1 MRPVPD
7 SNFSCW
13 KVVANRAL
21 APHLDYVEY
30 DASLFGCQVCH
41 ILVPGG
47 RGGGG
52 VSHVPRGGSSY
63 VRWGV
68 PRVREGGSHVRWGV
82 FTCWGGGGEGGG
94 LHVRR
99 VGELVT

>member
-41 ILVPGG
+41 FLAPGG
-47 RGGGG
+47 RGGWG

-68 PRVREGGSHVRWGV
+68 PRVREGGHMSGGGFSHVGGV
-82 FTCWGGGGEGGG
+82 GGRGG

>member
-41 ILVPGG
+41 ILAAGG
-47 RGGGG
+47 A
-52 VSHVPRGGSSY
+52 
-63 VRWGV
+63 
-68 PRVREGGSHVRWGV
+68 
-82 FTCWGGGGEGGG
+82 TC
-94 LHVRR
+94 R
-99 VGELVT
+99 GELVT

>member
-30 DASLFGCQVCH
+30 DASLFGCRVCH
-41 ILVPGG
+41 ILAGG
-47 RGGGG
+47 AIWLLQLQKGMLTKLAKGPVAEQFQSR
-52 VSHVPRGGSSY
+52 S
-63 VRWGV
+63 
-68 PRVREGGSHVRWGV
+68 
-82 FTCWGGGGEGGG
+82 
-94 LHVRR
+94 RR
-99 VGELVT
+99 H